1 MAWETKGS
9 NMSMVHGDY
18 GVGLDIDLKGRTIV
32 STDSAKITIKQ
43 NGTAVVT
50 KTFTNIQDNKITLQL
65 TSSDAE
71 ALTPGLYL
79 YDLDWYQGGVFQY
92 TITHNA
98 EFRVV
103 KK

>member
-1 MAWETKGS
+1 MIQ
-9 NMSMVHGDY
+9 GDY
-18 GVGLDIDLKGRTIV
+18 GVGLDIGLKGMTIN
-32 STDSAKITIKQ
+32 SSDSVKISIKQ

-50 KTFTNIQDNKITLQL
+50 KTFTNIQDSTITLQL

-79 YDLDWYQGGVFQY
+79 YDMDWYQDGVFQD
-92 TITHNA
+92 TIIHNA